1 MTKPGLCGLVLVCAL
16 LGCSD
21 TAFDDVRELTTAEDQ
36 APQWLAAWGTTR
48 ESVDSYALAPRE
60 TTARNIVR
68 LTVGG
73 EALRIRLFNLDP
85 AQPITIA
92 AASVGIRQPG
102 TRADIQPDSLRPL
115 SFDGGAPGVVIPPNT
130 ASYYSDPVKLAVCSQ
145 DDIAVNLYIQG
156 ENNPPEFGTSWNESY
171 KLPNRSGDGTGQSSG
186 ENFRLID
193 DTPAQFPP
201 GFPVR
206 CNGCRPYALRDVEVL
221 TKEASGVMLF
231 LGSSSL
237 HGMNTSQNQF
247 LRVTDVLALR
257 MRDEVPMGQRHS
269 IITRAISGDT
279 LGEAMRNRLDID
291 VWPTP
296 GLQSLVV
303 WVTNDLT
310 DDPADVVID
319 RYQTLLAEAHSRGVK
334 VFCPTWLPGANSLQ
348 ASLNGERAKLNDWIL
363 SSGACDG
370 VVDWNA
376 QIEAPGGLTML
387 PQYNSGDFIHSNDAG
402 HAAWAAVTPLQ
413 QWLGGQSPGSR

>member
-1 MTKPGLCGLVLVCAL
+1 MTKPGLCGLGLVCAL
-16 LGCSD
+16 LGCND
-21 TAFDDVRELTTAEDQ
+21 AAFDDARELTSAQEQ

-48 ESVDSYALAPRE
+48 ESVDSYALPPRE
-60 TTARNIVR
+60 TTVRNIVR
-68 LTVGG
+68 LTVGD

-85 AQPITIA
+85 ERSITVG

-102 TRADIQPDSLRPL
+102 TRADIQPGSQRQL
-115 SFDGGAPGVVIPPNT
+115 SFDGGQTSVVIPPNT
-130 ASYYSDPVKLAVCSQ
+130 PSYYSDPVKLPVHAQ
-145 DDIAVNLYIQG
+145 DDLAVSLYIVG
-156 ENNPPEFGTSWNESY
+156 EDNPAEFGTSWNESY
-171 KLPNRSGDGTGQSSG
+171 KLPNRSGDGTTQSSG
-186 ENFRLID
+186 ANFRLID

-221 TKEASGVMLF
+221 TKEARGVMLF

-247 LRVTDVLALR
+247 RRVTDLLAQR
-257 MRDEVPMGQRHS
+257 MQDEIPAGQRQS
-269 IITRAISGDT
+269 IITRAIGGDT

-291 VWPTP
+291 VWSTP

-310 DDPADVVID
+310 DDPAEVVID
-319 RYQTLLAEAHSRGVK
+319 RYQNLIADAHARGVR
-334 VFCPTWLPGANSLQ
+334 VLCPTWLPGANSLQ
-348 ASLNGERAKLNDWIL
+348 ASLNGERAQLNDWIL
-363 SSGACDG
+363 SSGECDD

-376 QIEAPGGLTML
+376 QVEAPGGFTLL

-402 HAAWAAVTPLQ
+402 HAA
-413 QWLGGQSPGSR
+413 

>member
-1 MTKPGLCGLVLVCAL
+1 MTKHAIVSLGLICAL

-21 TAFDDVRELTTAEDQ
+21 PDNSPAANLAPASAD

-48 ESVDSYALAPRE
+48 ESVDSYALPPRD
-60 TTARNIVR
+60 TTVRNIVR

-73 EALRIRLFNLDP
+73 EAVRIRLFNLDP
-85 AQPITIA
+85 EQSITIA

-102 TRADIQPDSLRPL
+102 TRADIQPHSLRPL
-115 SFDGGAPGVVIPPNT
+115 SFDGGAAGVVIPTNT
-130 ASYYSDPVKLAVCSQ
+130 ASYYSDPVELAVNSQ

-156 ENNPPEFGTSWNESY
+156 ENNPPEFGTAWNESY
-171 KLPNRSGDGTGQSSG
+171 KLPNRSGDGTEQSSG
-186 ENFRLID
+186 DNFRLID

-221 TKEASGVMLF
+221 TEQAQGVMLF

-247 LRVTDVLALR
+247 RRVTDLLALR
-257 MRDEVPMGQRHS
+257 MRDEVPAGQRQS

-279 LGEAMRNRLDID
+279 LGEAMRDRLDID
-291 VWPTP
+291 VWRTP

-310 DDPADVVID
+310 DDPADVVIE
-319 RYQTLLAEAHSRGVK
+319 RYQILLTKAHSRGVK
-334 VFCPTWLPGANSLQ
+334 VFCPTWLPGMNSLQ

-363 SSGACDG
+363 NSGACDG

-376 QIEAPGGLTML
+376 QIEAPGGFTML

-402 HAAWAAVTPLQ
+402 HAAWAAVLPLAH
-413 QWLGGQSPGSR
+413 WLALER